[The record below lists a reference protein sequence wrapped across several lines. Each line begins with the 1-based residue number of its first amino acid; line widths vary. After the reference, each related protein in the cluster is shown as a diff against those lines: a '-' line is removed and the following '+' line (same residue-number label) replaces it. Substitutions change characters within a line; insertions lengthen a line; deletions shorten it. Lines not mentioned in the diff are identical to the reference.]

1 MMAFAFVSQIII
13 TDMTAINDLN
23 GLSVDDVLDLHG
35 QNGSEMVIIDDIV
48 VVIFDVMAVLVI
60 VIILQFGLE
69 LIRKRKKIKT
79 H

>member
-48 VVIFDVMAVLVI
+48 VVIVDVMAVLVV